1 VGFLDTLNK
10 ILYLLKRNGLSEA
23 EFARQLN
30 MSRSNITDWKTGRTK
45 SYNKRLDKIA
55 EVLKVSVD
63 DLLNDASNLIGYSN
77 NNSNTSSN
85 YTLSIVSTSNQSN
98 MQDQI
103 ILSDEEKKLIN
114 NYRNLDDEGK
124 TNVNYN
130 VYYELRRMK
139 QEGDKARA

>member
-1 VGFLDTLNK
+1 VVFLDTLNK

-85 YTLSIVSTSNQSN
+85 YTLSIVNTNNQGN

-124 TNVNYN
+124 INVNYN